1 MDNNYTDR
9 VSKIFQRINDI
20 QVISFQK
27 SKNSGLVECWGR
39 ENDKIQD
46 NWGGASEF

>member
-20 QVISFQK
+20 QVISPLQK
-27 SKNSGLVECWGR
+27 SKNTVLAECRGR
-39 ENDKIQD
+39 ENDKVQD
-46 NWGGASEF
+46 H